1 MVTPIE
7 ASVTLLDGS
16 KIRYLCMLQYG
27 EALRQFDKLSA
38 EDRWQITTVISF
50 FTTENITTSTISQGK
65 SVSRGELLLIN
76 SKGILFIS

>member
-1 MVTPIE
+1 
-7 ASVTLLDGS
+7 
-16 KIRYLCMLQYG
+16 MLQYG

-65 SVSRGELLLIN
+65 SVSQGELLLIN